1 MFSQDILDSRQVM
14 LSDTIRRLW
23 FEHILWTRFFIIS
36 TAEEIGDL
44 ELVTQR
50 LLKNPP
56 DFGEALGRFYGKSVA
71 ERFVKLLTDHLLIAA
86 DLVNAAK
93 AGDEKSAETAR
104 TRWYD
109 NADDIAA
116 FLGEINPFWS
126 ERQWQEM
133 LYEHLELTEEE
144 AAQRLAGNYQRDIE
158 LFDDIEE
165 QALHMAD
172 VMTRG
177 LLRQFQM

>member
-1 MFSQDILDSRQVM
+1 MFSQNILDSQQVM
-14 LSDTIRRLW
+14 LSNTIRRLW

-36 TAEEIGDL
+36 TAEELGDL
-44 ELVTQR
+44 EFVTQR
-50 LLKNPP
+50 LLKNPS
-56 DFGEALGRFYGKSVA
+56 DFGEVLGKFYDKSVA
-71 ERFVKLLTDHLLIAA
+71 DRFIKLFTDHLLIAA

-93 AGDEKSAETAR
+93 AGDSKSAEMAR
-104 TRWYD
+104 IRWYD
-109 NADDIAA
+109 NADDIAGFFA
-116 FLGEINPFWS
+116 KINPFWS
-126 ERQWQEM
+126 ERQWQQM